1 MKLNRFQISITINMN
16 GTVCS
21 LGTPDVHVQSDTHIQ
36 TAQ

>member
-1 MKLNRFQISITINMN
+1 MKLNRFQISITINMK

-21 LGTPDVHVQSDTHIQ
+21 LGTPDVQSDTDIQ